1 MSAVCHHGGAG
12 TTAAGLRA
20 GKPTI
25 IVPFFGDQFFWGNII
40 EKSGAGP
47 RPLPGKSITA
57 DSLAEAFRFAHE
69 PETRVA
75 AEKIRLAMSE
85 ENGCESAVRA
95 FHAHLPL
102 DRMRSDLDSTYAAC
116 YRIDGFDIQVSRPV
130 AHVLIGAGLINITQL
145 RSHHARKWQRNHDQH
160 GHALTHTVSEQ
171 VKKSPSNFTV
181 EKDRNLRQ
189 TVSNSTENLATNK
202 HDHEENIAENLYQDI
217 NYRKTDVLSSYGQK
231 IDELDHVP
239 PLYDPYR

>member
-1 MSAVCHHGGAG
+1 VSAVCHHGGAG

-47 RPLPGKSITA
+47 HPLPGKSITA
-57 DSLAEAFRFAHE
+57 DKLAEAFRFAHQ
-69 PETRVA
+69 PATRVA
-75 AEKIRLAMSE
+75 AENIRLAMSK

-102 DRMRSDLDSTYAAC
+102 DRMRSDLDATYAAC
-116 YRIDGFDIQVSRPV
+116 YRIDGFNIQVSRPIIP
-130 AHVLIGAGLINITQL
+130 VLIAAGRINITQL
-145 RSHHARKWQRNHDQH
+145 RSHHTRQWQHNRDQH
-160 GHALTHTVSEQ
+160 SHKLTHTVSEH
-171 VKKSPSNFTV
+171 SNRAPSNFIIET
-181 EKDRNLRQ
+181 DTNLRRAA
-189 TVSNSTENLATNK
+189 SSSTDNLAINK
-202 HDHEENIAENLYQDI
+202 HDDEENIAKNLYEDI
-217 NYRKTDVLSSYGQK
+217 NYQKTDLLSSYGQN
-231 IDELDHVP
+231 IDRFHHVP